1 MSYLIANYE
10 QFMLSSPLWYQ
21 CEWNDWT
28 YFGSNPIQQGQA
40 LTGAYKENILFLGID
55 PIKPAERA
63 KSMFEIIYFQIWLM
77 YKNLDVG
84 LITMTKYYDFY
95 IWNAY
100 FSNVNLTNIEKI
112 DLDGL
117 YYTDDITGIFSPLQ
131 EKDTLIK
138 VSQEGSPIIDG
149 HFAHIFDVDIYYLY
163 ISGLRVIPIPL
174 THFICDR
181 LNFKLSFSIAVA
193 VNMFLKE
200 QRRLLVDKPLKS
212 VNGSIFIDRLGS
224 SNIINLLDQYGGRI
238 VACSI
243 PFEKLTPVAENL
255 YGLKNIYVEENIS
268 QYSEIDT
275 CPLLL
280 VYYKDTGKAYCYEI
294 INIDKSNK
302 LITLKLPIDRQSLK
316 NNIELYPAFFAIIES
331 VTNTAKIGKYTIA
344 DVSFQEV
351 YN

>member
-10 QFMLSSPLWYQ
+10 QFMLSSPYWYQ

-28 YFGSNPIQQGQA
+28 YSGSNPIQQGQVS
-40 LTGAYKENILFLGID
+40 TGTYKENPFILGID
-55 PIKPAERA
+55 PTKPAKRA
-63 KSMFEIIYFQIWLM
+63 NSMFEIIYFQIWLM
-77 YKNLDVG
+77 YNNLDVG

-100 FSNVNLTNIEKI
+100 LSNVNLTKIEKI
-112 DLDGL
+112 SPDGI

-138 VSQEGSPIIDG
+138 ISQEGPPVING
-149 HFAHIFDVDIYYLY
+149 YFAHIFDVGNYDLY
-163 ISGLRVIPIPL
+163 ISGLRVLPIPL

-181 LNFKLSFSIAVA
+181 LNLKWSFTIAVA

-200 QRRLLVDKPLKS
+200 QRRLLVDKPLRS
-212 VNGSIFIDRLGS
+212 LNGSIFFDRLGS
-224 SNIINLLDQYGGRI
+224 SNIMNLLDQYGGRI
-238 VACSI
+238 CACSI
-243 PFEKLTPVAENL
+243 PFEKLTPAVENL
-255 YGLKNIYVEENIS
+255 FGLKNIYVEEDLS

-280 VYYKDTGKAYCYEI
+280 VYYKDTGRAYCYEI
-294 INIDKSNK
+294 SNIDKSNK
-302 LITLKLPIDRQSLK
+302 LITLKLAIDRQSIK

-331 VTNTAKIGKYTIA
+331 VSNTAKIGKYTIA

>member
-10 QFMLSSPLWYQ
+10 QFMLSSPYWYQ

-28 YFGSNPIQQGQA
+28 YYGSNPIQQGQV
-40 LTGAYKENILFLGID
+40 LTGSYEEIILNLGID
-55 PIKPAERA
+55 PTKPAKIA
-63 KSMFEIIYFQIWLM
+63 KSMFEIIYFQVWLM
-77 YKNLDVG
+77 YNNLDVG

-95 IWNAY
+95 IWNAN
-100 FSNVNLTNIEKI
+100 FSNVNLIEIQKIGLDNI
-112 DLDGL
+112 
-117 YYTDDITGIFSPLQ
+117 YYTDDIIGLFSPLQ

-138 VSQEGSPIIDG
+138 ILFEGSPVING
-149 HFAHIFDVDIYYLY
+149 YFSHLFDVGNYDLY
-163 ISGLRVIPIPL
+163 ISGLRVLPIPM
-174 THFICDR
+174 THFICDKV
-181 LNFKLSFSIAVA
+181 NFKLSFSIAVA

-200 QRRLLVDKPLKS
+200 QRRLLVDKPLRNLS
-212 VNGSIFIDRLGS
+212 GSIFFDRLGS
-224 SNIINLLDQYGGRI
+224 SNIMNLLDQYGGRI
-238 VACSI
+238 CACSI

-255 YGLKNIYVEENIS
+255 FGLKNIYVEEDIS

-280 VYYKDTGKAYCYEI
+280 VYYKDKGIAYCYEI
-294 INIDKSNK
+294 SNIDKSNK
-302 LITLKLPIDRQSLK
+302 LITLKLPIDKQSLK

-331 VTNTAKIGKYTIA
+331 VTNNAKIGKYTIA